1 MKYFHLYDEEDNWLG
16 QFGTPDAAVA
26 HAESLGKDPNA
37 CRLELGAS
45 KYPPT

>member
-26 HAESLGKDPNA
+26 YAESLGKDPDA

-45 KYPPT
+45 VYPPA